1 MPISTIPASP
11 HYCNPLTPPQRTDL
25 AAVQQY
31 FADAFFPPPGHT
43 QLIKPDFKNCPN
55 KTMHSQTYR
64 LPENKRQIVW
74 KELAAM
80 LEMGVLEVQCLVW
93 LHSSFVKE
101 RWVYRFLCGPQ
112 GKWSVTVWCLS
123 HACTAHFFHTGFDLG
138 LLADSLV
145 FKSKEKMAFST
156 TYTAYDTTYRDNV
169 IIHSDIWQ
177 KVTEVLVLEPGG
189 VHNQ

>member
-11 HYCNPLTPPQRTDL
+11 YYCNPLTPPQRTDL

-112 GKWSVTVWCLS
+112 GK
-123 HACTAHFFHTGFDLG
+123 
-138 LLADSLV
+138 
-145 FKSKEKMAFST
+145 
-156 TYTAYDTTYRDNV
+156 
-169 IIHSDIWQ
+169 
-177 KVTEVLVLEPGG
+177 
-189 VHNQ
+189 